1 MKKLICMILAAL
13 MILSLAACGGTPSAG
28 NDATVADNDTAAVD
42 SDKTVSGNE
51 KTDDDTPETEVKQT
65 SGDIDIDLTAMSS
78 TMIYSEVQNMMQQP
92 DSYIGLKVKMEGQF
106 NVAEVGGNRYFAC
119 LIKDATACCASG
131 IEFDWKGDHSYPADY
146 PEENAQITV
155 TGTFTTYKEG
165 EATYCQ
171 LKDAELQF

>member
-1 MKKLICMILAAL
+1 MKKLIFILIAAL
-13 MILSLAACGGTPSAG
+13 MIISLAACGAAPSADTG
-28 NDATVADNDTAAVD
+28 STSADAGKTAD
-42 SDKTVSGNE
+42 VSAE
-51 KTDDDTPETEVKQT
+51 EVKGS

-78 TMIYSEVQNMMQQP
+78 TMIYSEVQNMMTSP
-92 DSYIGLKVKMEGQF
+92 DDYIGMKVKMEGQF

-131 IEFDWKGDHSYPADY
+131 VEFVWKGSHSYPADY

>member
-13 MILSLAACGGTPSAG
+13 MILSLAACGGTKSA
-28 NDATVADNDTAAVD
+28 DTAATAAD
-42 SDKTVSGNE
+42 TDKTVSDNE
-51 KTDDDTPETEVKQT
+51 KTDAETPETEVKE
-65 SGDIDIDLTAMSS
+65 SSDDIDIDLTAMSS
-78 TMIYSEVQNMMQQP
+78 TMIYSEVQNMMTSP
-92 DSYIGLKVKMEGQF
+92 DDYIGMKVKMAGQF

-131 IEFDWKGDHSYPADY
+131 VEFVWKGDHSYPEDY
-146 PEENAQITV
+146 PSKDAQITV

-171 LKDAELQF
+171 LKDADLQF